1 MTITKNE
8 DGSYSFSAIKNGYLV
23 TQRYHG
29 YTKKEA
35 TKLFQEKLEKR
46 DY

>member
-1 MTITKNE
+1 MNVKKNE